1 MKKGMILSITSAIC
15 FGLVPLFTKIVLSMN
30 YDVIAIGFF
39 RFLGLGIFSA
49 CMIKIKKVPLK
60 LDVSILPSIALDSFF
75 QVLTLILLS
84 TSYLFIPTGNATS
97 LHFMYP
103 IFVFLIL
110 YFYYKNHFSRVQ
122 WIALIL
128 SILGI
133 LFFIDFG
140 NMNNGIGML
149 IAIVS
154 GLTYAI
160 YMVILDKQG
169 LAALNPFVLAFYACI
184 MEVIVLGIIG
194 IASGSFSVTVNGL
207 AIVSLI
213 ALSALSI
220 GGTLLLQV
228 GTRLIGSGM
237 ASLFCLFEPLTSLF
251 CGWFLLKDPILVT
264 NILGCIL
271 IFASIFLIM
280 KPKKRRR

>member
-1 MKKGMILSITSAIC
+1 
-15 FGLVPLFTKIVLSMN
+15 
-30 YDVIAIGFF
+30 
-39 RFLGLGIFSA
+39 
-49 CMIKIKKVPLK
+49 
-60 LDVSILPSIALDSFF
+60 
-75 QVLTLILLS
+75 
-84 TSYLFIPTGNATS
+84 
-97 LHFMYP
+97 
-103 IFVFLIL
+103 
-110 YFYYKNHFSRVQ
+110 
-122 WIALIL
+122 
-128 SILGI
+128 
-133 LFFIDFG
+133 
-140 NMNNGIGML
+140 ML

-271 IFASIFLIM
+271 IFAGIFLIM

>member
-1 MKKGMILSITSAIC
+1 MVLSIISAIS
-15 FGLVPLFTKIVLSMN
+15 FGLVPLFTKVLLSMD

-39 RFLGLGIFSA
+39 RFLGLGIFSGL
-49 CMIKIKKVPLK
+49 MIYFQK
-60 LDVSILPSIALDSFF
+60 LPCKLETRLLIPIALDSVF
-75 QVLTLILLS
+75 QVVTLILLS

-110 YFYYKNHFSRVQ
+110 YFYYKNHFSKTQ
-122 WIALIL
+122 WVALFL
-128 SILGI
+128 SIVGI
-133 LFFIDFG
+133 VFFIDFG
-140 NMNNGIGML
+140 NLDNGIGLL

-169 LAALNPFVLAFYACI
+169 LALLNPFVLAFYACT
-184 MEVIVLGIIG
+184 MEVIVLGLVG
-194 IASGSFSVTVNGL
+194 LGQGSFAITIDPL
-207 AIVSLI
+207 AIFSLI

-220 GGTLLLQV
+220 AGTLLLQV

-237 ASLFCLFEPLTSLF
+237 AALFCLFEPLTSLF
-251 CGWFLLKDPILVT
+251 CGWFILKDSILMT
-264 NILGCIL
+264 NVLGCIL
-271 IFASIFLIM
+271 IFTGIFLIM
-280 KPKKRRR
+280 KPKKRRKQHG